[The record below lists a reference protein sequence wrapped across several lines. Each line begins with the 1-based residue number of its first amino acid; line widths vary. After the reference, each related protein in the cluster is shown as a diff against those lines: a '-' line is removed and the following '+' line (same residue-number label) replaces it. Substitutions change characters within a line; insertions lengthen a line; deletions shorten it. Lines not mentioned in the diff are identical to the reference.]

1 MWYYFYG
8 WHHTII
14 DYTFFLLFPHQNTA
28 SSIHVVDGHGHRSFD
43 IKRQDLT
50 VVQPTRQQ
58 LVDERLRAMAT
69 PDEASQANEGEEDT
83 LLTTACHSKIL
94 LQNQSLDV
102 TEEGRT
108 IIRTIS
114 EGGGV
119 TVKKDVRLH
128 VHVLA
133 CVNFFDVL

>member
-1 MWYYFYG
+1 M
-8 WHHTII
+8 
-14 DYTFFLLFPHQNTA
+14 
-28 SSIHVVDGHGHRSFD
+28 VDGHGHRSFD